1 MDLLEAVWARMISD
15 EVRNVFVMAGV
26 LIALLSFRKTIEL
39 AKKKQS
45 SDLVFAGRND
55 KDFVGGIAALKRR
68 KQAGDIK
75 ELAFARNYGQQ
86 DALSVSYILN
96 YFEAISV
103 GISQGIYDESI
114 LSNNYRGTVVKI
126 WSYAAE
132 YVLKLR
138 KVQANPAIYRNLQ
151 LMAERWTLPTQSRW
165 VVRWPF
171 IKTGG

>member
-15 EVRNVFVMAGV
+15 EVRNVFVMPGV

-55 KDFVGGIAALKRR
+55 KDFVGGITALKRR

-86 DALSVSYILN
+86 DALSV
-96 YFEAISV
+96 F
-103 GISQGIYDESI
+103 
-114 LSNNYRGTVVKI
+114 K
-126 WSYAAE
+126 
-132 YVLKLR
+132 
-138 KVQANPAIYRNLQ
+138 
-151 LMAERWTLPTQSRW
+151 
-165 VVRWPF
+165 
-171 IKTGG
+171 